1 MTDYFGTK
9 KDDLIDVS
17 KLATDVV
24 NIYPEEGNDTVT
36 NAGAQH
42 TIISSPGTDNIS
54 GKNTG
59 YALWQ
64 ANVGVTINLKEGWSE
79 VALVQ

>member
-1 MTDYFGTK
+1 ML
-9 KDDLIDVS
+9 LISILKGD
-17 KLATDVV
+17 
-24 NIYPEEGNDTVT
+24 DTVT

-42 TIISSPGTDNIS
+42 TIISSPGRDNIS

-64 ANVGVTINLKEGWSE
+64 ANVGVTINLRR
-79 VALVQ
+79 LV